1 MTNKRS
7 KFPGLFWVVIMF
19 EFFERGSY
27 YGMMSVLSVYFTD
40 VLMFEKEAVG
50 IIKSTIQPL
59 LYFLPIITGAL
70 ADRFGYRRTL
80 MVAFSFLGLG
90 YFFTAQ
96 VTDYGLIFL
105 ALVIMGIG
113 AGTFKPV
120 ISGSIARLTDKSNG
134 AVAFG
139 IFYWTIN
146 LGAFLFPLLLVPF
159 LKNNIGWQWV
169 FYASALGTGSML
181 IPTIFAFKEPPLPDT
196 AQKKETNLQDTVA
209 HSFEIIYS
217 PIVMVYRAIRAA
229 RPIVPALFMI
239 VTLALLIAGGLNYMR
254 GNQLGLSMS
263 SEPVQ
268 TESGTV
274 YITVNRDMTRPE
286 PFETNDL
293 GVTVFQ
299 PETRELANQ
308 IVEAVPSLTAQQVE
322 NAIEAAKEP
331 TILTFRRGSAPGVSI
346 ETTSARTMDI
356 FVGPDVN
363 PDLAVQK
370 LKQKTLVVPFSDSKL
385 KQFLKDARNR
395 PFPLLFAGLLLL
407 TALLILFVK
416 EKLKGRIISTTFL
429 LAIAAVCFLLPDLTL
444 FARILSFAIFLTV
457 LSLFTIETAETDRFR
472 DHFKFLLLIF
482 IYSGFWVLYFQM
494 FDSVLWY
501 VKAYVNTAPLN
512 HAVNSILG
520 FLGIN
525 INWYFDVEHVTVIN
539 ALTII
544 ALQLFVTSIVKEKDA
559 LKTMI
564 AGILLGTIGMAILAI
579 STGIWVFLLGI
590 IIFSIGEMSAHPKF
604 ISYVGEIAPKERVA
618 MYMGYLFLYGVIG
631 SSIGGVLG
639 ANLYVHFV
647 DHLHQ
652 PRLLWLVFSMIGVV
666 TILGIMIYN
675 KVFSDSK
682 TEAE

>member
-1 MTNKRS
+1 MSKEKR
-7 KFPGLFWVVIMF
+7 FPKLFWVVIMF

-27 YGMMSVLSVYFTD
+27 YGMMSVLSIYFTD

-96 VTDYGLIFL
+96 ATDYGLIFL
-105 ALVIMGIG
+105 ALVVMGIG

-120 ISGSIARLTDKSNG
+120 ISGSIARMTDESNS

-159 LKNNIGWQWV
+159 LRDNIGWQWV

-181 IPTIFAFKEPPLPDT
+181 IPTIFSFKEPPLPEGT
-196 AQKKETNLQDTVA
+196 EKKETNLQDTIA

-217 PIVMVYRAIRAA
+217 PIVLVHNAFKTKK
-229 RPIVPALFMI
+229 PIAPILFLI
-239 VTLALLIAGGLNYMR
+239 VALALLGRGGLMYME
-254 GNQLGLSMS
+254 GNRLNLSMS
-263 SEPVQ
+263 TVPVE
-268 TESGTV
+268 TAEGTRYLTIDRNMTVEEAFKADES
-274 YITVNRDMTRPE
+274 
-286 PFETNDL
+286 

-299 PETRELANQ
+299 PEAENLLNRLAEKFPA
-308 IVEAVPSLTAQQVE
+308 VSAESLGEAMKVAGGPVMLNFMRSDGTGLAINAAGDRAFDIQV
-322 NAIEAAKEP
+322 
-331 TILTFRRGSAPGVSI
+331 GSGV
-346 ETTSARTMDI
+346 D
-356 FVGPDVN
+356 PDQAL
-363 PDLAVQK
+363 DQ
-370 LKQKTLVVPFSDSKL
+370 LKQNKLIVPFSDSKL
-385 KQFLKDARNR
+385 KQFLRDARYR
-395 PFPLLFAGLLLL
+395 PFPMLFAGLLLL
-407 TALLILFVK
+407 TALLILFIK
-416 EKLKGRIISTTFL
+416 REDSGKMLSLMFL
-429 LAIAAVCFLLPDLTL
+429 VGIGAVCFLLPDLTL
-444 FARILSFAIFLTV
+444 FSRILSFAIFITV
-457 LSLFTIETAETDRFR
+457 LSLFTIDTGDTPMFR

-501 VKAYVNTAPLN
+501 VQAYVNTTPLN
-512 HAVNSILG
+512 NIVNAIPALFGMETSWR
-520 FLGIN
+520 FN
-525 INWYFDVEHVTVIN
+525 VEHVTVLN

-544 ALQLFVTSIVKEKDA
+544 ALQLFVTKFVKDKDA

-564 AGILLGTIGMAILAI
+564 GGILLGTIGMAILAI
-579 STGIWVFLLGI
+579 STGIWVFLAGI

-604 ISYVGEIAPKERVA
+604 ISYVGQTAPKSKVA

-647 DHLHQ
+647 DHLQQ

-666 TILGIMIYN
+666 TIMGIMIYN
-675 KVFSDSK
+675 KVFSPTK
-682 TEAE
+682 KPAE

>member
-27 YGMMSVLSVYFTD
+27 YGMMSVLSIYFTD

-59 LYFLPIITGAL
+59 LYFLPIISGAL

-120 ISGSIARLTDKSNG
+120 ISGSIARLTDESNSTE
-134 AVAFG
+134 AFG

-159 LKNNIGWQWV
+159 LRDNIGWQWV

-196 AQKKETNLQDTVA
+196 AKKKESSLQDTIA

-217 PIVMVYRAIRAA
+217 PIVLVYNAFKTRRLIT
-229 RPIVPALFMI
+229 PALFLI
-239 VTLALLIAGGLNYMR
+239 VTAFLVGRGVQMYMK
-254 GNQLGLSMS
+254 GNELTLSMNT
-263 SEPVQ
+263 VQ
-268 TESGTV
+268 METETGTR
-274 YITVNRDMTRPE
+274 YFTVDRDMTSE
-286 PFETNDL
+286 VAFSLDDL
-293 GVTVFQ
+293 GVMIYQ
-299 PETRELANQ
+299 PETDGLFEQ
-308 IVEAVPSLTAQQVE
+308 IVQKMPEIAIPDLKGALKTAGRPV
-322 NAIEAAKEP
+322 
-331 TILTFRRGSAPGVSI
+331 ILTFHRTNVEGLEIRKAGDREFDIMVGSNVDPEQGL
-346 ETTSARTMDI
+346 T
-356 FVGPDVN
+356 
-363 PDLAVQK
+363 Q
-370 LKQKTLVVPFSDSKL
+370 LKQNSILIPFSDAKL
-385 KQFLKDARNR
+385 KQFLEDTRNR
-395 PFPLLFAGLLLL
+395 PFPMLFAGLLLL
-407 TALLILFVK
+407 TALMILFVK
-416 EKLKGRIISTTFL
+416 NGSTGRVMSTTFL
-429 LAIAAVCFLLPDLTL
+429 LGIAAVCFLLPELTL
-444 FARILSFAIFLTV
+444 FSRILSFFIYITV
-457 LSLFTIETAETDRFR
+457 LSLFTIDTREVGVFR

-501 VKAYVNTAPLN
+501 VKAYVNTTPINAL
-512 HAVNSILG
+512 VNSIPALFG
-520 FLGIN
+520 VETHWRFN
-525 INWYFDVEHVTVIN
+525 VEHVTVLN

-544 ALQLFVTSIVKEKDA
+544 ALQLFVTRIVKNKNA
-559 LKTMI
+559 LHTMI
-564 AGILLGTIGMAILAI
+564 GGILLGTIGMAILAI
-579 STGIWVFLLGI
+579 STGIWVFLIGI

-604 ISYVGEIAPKERVA
+604 ISYVGQIAPKEKVA

-647 DHLHQ
+647 DHLQ
-652 PRLLWLVFSMIGVV
+652 KPRLLWLAFSMIGVV
-666 TILGIMIYN
+666 TILGIMVYN
-675 KVFSDSK
+675 KVFSDTKAK
-682 TEAE
+682 TE

>member
-1 MTNKRS
+1 MSKAKR
-7 KFPGLFWVVIMF
+7 FPKLFWVVIMF

-27 YGMMSVLSVYFTD
+27 YGMMSVLSIYFTD

-96 VTDYGLIFL
+96 ATDYGLIFL
-105 ALVIMGIG
+105 ALVVMGIG

-120 ISGSIARLTDKSNG
+120 ISGSIARMTDESNS

-159 LKNNIGWQWV
+159 LRDNIGWQWV

-181 IPTIFAFKEPPLPDT
+181 IPTIFSFKEPPLPEGT
-196 AQKKETNLQDTVA
+196 EKKETNLQDTIA

-217 PIVMVYRAIRAA
+217 PIVLVHNAFKTKK
-229 RPIVPALFMI
+229 PIVPVLFM
-239 VTLALLIAGGLNYMR
+239 VVALALLGRGGLMYME
-254 GNQLGLSMS
+254 GNRLNLSMS
-263 SEPVQ
+263 TVPVE
-268 TESGTV
+268 TAEGTR
-274 YITVNRDMTRPE
+274 YLTIDRNMTVEEAFKADAT
-286 PFETNDL
+286 

-299 PETRELANQ
+299 PEADDLLNRLAEQ
-308 IVEAVPSLTAQQVE
+308 FPSVSPEALGEAMKVAGGPVMLNFMRSDATGLEIKSTGERAFEILVGSGIDSQQ
-322 NAIEAAKEP
+322 ALKE
-331 TILTFRRGSAPGVSI
+331 
-346 ETTSARTMDI
+346 
-356 FVGPDVN
+356 
-363 PDLAVQK
+363 
-370 LKQKTLVVPFSDSKL
+370 LKQNKLIVPFSDSKL
-385 KQFLKDARNR
+385 KQFLRDARYR
-395 PFPLLFAGLLLL
+395 PFPMLFAGLLLL
-407 TALLILFVK
+407 TALLILFIK
-416 EKLKGRIISTTFL
+416 REDSGKLLSLMFL
-429 LAIAAVCFLLPDLTL
+429 VGIGAVCFLLPDLTL
-444 FARILSFAIFLTV
+444 FSRILSFAIFITV
-457 LSLFTIETAETDRFR
+457 LSLFTIDTGETPMFR

-501 VKAYVNTAPLN
+501 VQAYVNTTPLN
-512 HAVNSILG
+512 NIVNAIPALFG
-520 FLGIN
+520 METHWRFN
-525 INWYFDVEHVTVIN
+525 VEHVTVLN

-544 ALQLFVTSIVKEKDA
+544 ALQLFVTKFVKDKDA

-564 AGILLGTIGMAILAI
+564 GGILLGTIGMAILAI
-579 STGIWVFLLGI
+579 STGIWVFLAGI

-604 ISYVGEIAPKERVA
+604 ISYVGQTAPKSKVA

-647 DHLHQ
+647 DHLQQ

-666 TILGIMIYN
+666 TIFGIMVYN
-675 KVFSDSK
+675 KVFSPTK
-682 TEAE
+682 KPAE

>member
-7 KFPGLFWVVIMF
+7 KFPGLFWVTIMF

-96 VTDYGLIFL
+96 VTDYGLVFL

-120 ISGSIARLTDKSNG
+120 ISGSIARLTDETNSTE
-134 AVAFG
+134 AFG

-159 LKNNIGWQWV
+159 LRDNIGWQWV

-181 IPTIFAFKEPPLPDT
+181 IPTVFAFKEPPLPET
-196 AQKKETNLQDTVA
+196 AQKKETNLQDTIA

-217 PIVMVYRAIRAA
+217 PIVLVHNAFKER
-229 RPIVPALFMI
+229 RPIVPVLFMV
-239 VTLALLIAGGLNYMR
+239 VTLFLLGRGIQQYMS
-254 GNQLGLSMS
+254 GNELTLSMNT
-263 SEPVQ
+263 VQ
-268 TESGTV
+268 METTEGTR
-274 YITVNRDMTRPE
+274 YFTIDRDMTSE
-286 PFETNDL
+286 VAFSLDDM
-293 GVTVFQ
+293 GVMIYQ
-299 PETRELANQ
+299 PETGGLFDQ
-308 IVEAVPSLTAQQVE
+308 IVEKMPEVTVPDLKAALKTAARPV
-322 NAIEAAKEP
+322 
-331 TILTFRRGSAPGVSI
+331 ILTFHRTDGKGLEIRKTDNRSFDIMVGSGVDP
-346 ETTSARTMDI
+346 EK
-356 FVGPDVN
+356 G
-363 PDLAVQK
+363 LAE
-370 LKQKTLVVPFSDSKL
+370 LKQNTILIPFSDAKL
-385 KQFLKDARNR
+385 KQFLDDTRNR
-395 PFPLLFAGLLLL
+395 PFPMLFAGLLLL

-416 EKLKGRIISTTFL
+416 EKLTGRLVSTAFL
-429 LAIAAVCFLLPDLTL
+429 VAIGIVCFLLPDLTL

-457 LSLFTIETAETDRFR
+457 LSLFTIETQEARVFR

-501 VKAYVNTAPLN
+501 VKAYVNTTPINAL
-512 HAVNSILG
+512 VNSIPAWFG
-520 FLGIN
+520 METHWRFN
-525 INWYFDVEHVTVIN
+525 VEHVTVLN

-544 ALQLFVTSIVKEKDA
+544 LLQLFITKIVKNKNA
-559 LKTMI
+559 LHTMI
-564 AGILLGTIGMAILAI
+564 GGILLGTIGMAILAI

-604 ISYVGEIAPKERVA
+604 IAYVGQIAPKEKVA

-647 DHLHQ
+647 DHLQ
-652 PRLLWLVFSMIGVV
+652 KPRILWLVFSMIGVV